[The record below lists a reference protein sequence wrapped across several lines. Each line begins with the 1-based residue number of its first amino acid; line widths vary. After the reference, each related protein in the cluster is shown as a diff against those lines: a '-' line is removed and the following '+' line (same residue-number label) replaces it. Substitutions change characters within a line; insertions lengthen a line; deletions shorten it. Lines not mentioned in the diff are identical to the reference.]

1 MNTLTLMIALAMIAG
16 AFVVT
21 YVASR
26 ICFAVKKA
34 ENMLWAA
41 MLCVCGLFYPTVFA
55 GVYADSSMAPSVVP
69 SCGRVHVAGF
79 SRRSHSCPAQV
90 EVTPVSI

>member
-55 GVYADSSMAPSVVP
+55 AVYADSSMAPSVVP
-69 SCGRVHVAGF
+69 YVVGF
-79 SRRSHSCPAQV
+79 TLLASLGAHILALRKLK
-90 EVTPVSI
+90 